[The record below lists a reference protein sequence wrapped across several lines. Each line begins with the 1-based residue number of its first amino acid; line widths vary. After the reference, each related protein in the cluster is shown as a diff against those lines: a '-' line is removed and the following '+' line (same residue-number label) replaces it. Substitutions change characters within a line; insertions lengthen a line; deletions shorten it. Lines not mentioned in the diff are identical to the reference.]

1 MAAQVPKAFQ
11 RLMVSSLTPKFRNA
25 ISLET
30 VPMAKPGPKEVVVKN
45 RFVGINASDVNFAAG
60 RYDPTKAPPFQIGFE
75 GLGVVAAAGAESN
88 FKVGQPVAY
97 LHDGAFTE
105 YKVLPT
111 KFAIPLPSLKAEYI
125 PLMVSGL
132 TAAISFD
139 EVTAAGGTGQFAVQL
154 AKKAGCHVIGT
165 CSTDAKMEFLKS
177 IGCDRPIN
185 YKKEDLNEVL
195 KTEYPKGVDV
205 VYESVGAQMFDTCVN
220 RLALKGRLIVIGFI
234 TGYKSDTGY
243 TPIRGGATLPPK
255 QRGSHVSTYRCKLY
269 HKYNLLGEDNGVIM
283 IVLQFPHTPLIGGNF
298 KSMTKHDFRHFTGVL
313 EVQLPCK
320 LVVRRR
326 PQTSEPAPRGAL
338 HAPRRFGSLCC
349 YGNRPFGR
357 PARAEL
363 YRLEPFERPA
373 PGRRPKAFEPCRPG
387 PVRDVVRASP
397 SGQSGPFMAV
407 RTVLRTVER
416 PSRPTDPSDPRTI
429 AWFELM
435 VHAGSD

>member
-1 MAAQVPKAFQ
+1 MGMNPGWDDGP
-11 RLMVSSLTPKFRNA
+11 SSGAGNEWEPGQEREANLGRQPFVEVLGIVWTPSSYAR
-25 ISLET
+25 S
-30 VPMAKPGPKEVVVKN
+30 
-45 RFVGINASDVNFAAG
+45 
-60 RYDPTKAPPFQIGFE
+60 PTANC
-75 GLGVVAAAGAESN
+75 LLV
-88 FKVGQPVAY
+88 
-97 LHDGAFTE
+97 T
-105 YKVLPT
+105 T
-111 KFAIPLPSLKAEYI
+111 R
-125 PLMVSGL
+125 
-132 TAAISFD
+132 SFD
-139 EVTAAGGTGQFAVQL
+139 TTVVPLRRRMADTCIFSNQQEGTL
-154 AKKAGCHVIGT
+154 SSWTKKVYSDLTGKLNSANAGCFFGKVAVNNLLYADDICHSVKALQKLIHV
-165 CSTDAKMEFLKS
+165 C
-177 IGCDRPIN
+177 
-185 YKKEDLNEVL
+185 EVFECIIL
-195 KTEYPKGVDV
+195 VIDV
-205 VYESVGAQMFDTCVN
+205 AC
-220 RLALKGRLIVIGFI
+220 
-234 TGYKSDTGY
+234 
-243 TPIRGGATLPPK
+243 P

-269 HKYNLLGEDNGVIM
+269 HKYNLLGEDNDVIM

-298 KSMTKHDFRHFTGVL
+298 KSMTK
-313 EVQLPCK
+313 VQLPCK

-429 AWFELM
+429 AWFELT